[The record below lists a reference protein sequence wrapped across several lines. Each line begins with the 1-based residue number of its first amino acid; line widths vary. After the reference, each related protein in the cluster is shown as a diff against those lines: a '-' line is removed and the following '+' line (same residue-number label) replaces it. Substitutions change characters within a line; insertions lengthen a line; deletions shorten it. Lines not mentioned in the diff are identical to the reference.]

1 MFTTIAQERNAT
13 APFWMKVS
21 REARL
26 ESFKFAL
33 KRATSFTSSGCL
45 ARSSLVMAVP
55 CSSFLSSSFRLS
67 DSVDYLGK
75 SPPLTSFQFSCT
87 TSALSF
93 CLVYASHDWDRQTP
107 LIVRLL
113 TVIRFFYS
121 VTCNSETLTFWNII
135 YGYLENNTVCRLDNG
150 TLNRIRDISVVHPST
165 KRSVFWMSQ
174 WDLALC
180 LSKAKS
186 RLQRPSERSIPR
198 FQVGNGL
205 FCCNGIEFQRLDDDI
220 LRADLMPVIQAMDN
234 IKCGSFSMA
243 NSSWPSR
250 FRVQC
255 QQICRVPHGLVPSRF
270 GKVQE
275 AAARILKSGRP
286 ISHLTLAKLPK
297 RVGGAAIHVREGQ
310 WV

>member
-113 TVIRFFYS
+113 TVMRFFYS

-150 TLNRIRDISVVHPST
+150 TLNRIREISVVHPST

-174 WDLALC
+174 WYGDRPPI
-180 LSKAKS
+180 SV
-186 RLQRPSERSIPR
+186 RPSFENHMGTTVPNL
-198 FQVGNGL
+198 GWG
-205 FCCNGIEFQRLDDDI
+205 
-220 LRADLMPVIQAMDN
+220 P
-234 IKCGSFSMA
+234 
-243 NSSWPSR
+243 P
-250 FRVQC
+250 
-255 QQICRVPHGLVPSRF
+255 QIWGRRRPEKLGYPH
-270 GKVQE
+270 K
-275 AAARILKSGRP
+275 
-286 ISHLTLAKLPK
+286 
-297 RVGGAAIHVREGQ
+297 
-310 WV
+310 